1 MRLYFFGG
9 TFNPPHIGHYSI
21 VKHCLNKCDKLIVIP
36 NNSPV
41 NKNPIEVCSK
51 HRLNMLKILF
61 SDLDIIIDDYEIQS
75 LKKNYTFYTIEYL
88 LKKYSNFKISMVIG
102 NDQALD
108 FHNWYRND
116 DIKNM
121 VDVLCFNRK
130 VLSSK
135 SKIDGF
141 KYIPNFNI
149 DISSTKI
156 RRLLKDLNLTAIQ
169 KYIDPR
175 VFDYIR
181 KNGLYV

>member
-9 TFNPPHIGHYSI
+9 AFDPPHIGHYSI
-21 VKHCLNKCDKLIVIP
+21 IKHCLNKCDKLIVIP
-36 NNSPV
+36 TNIPV
-41 NKNPIEVCSK
+41 NKNSIEVSFE

-61 SDLDIIIDDYEIQS
+61 SDLDIIIDDYEVKS
-75 LKKNYTFYTIEYL
+75 FKKNYTFYTIEYL
-88 LKKYSNFKISMVIG
+88 LKKYSNFKISMIIG
-102 NDQALD
+102 NDQALN

-130 VLSSK
+130 VSSSK

-141 KYIPNFNI
+141 EYIPNFNI
-149 DISSTKI
+149 DVSSTKI
-156 RRLLKDLNLTAIQ
+156 RKSLKDLNLIETK

-175 VFDYIR
+175 VFDCIR